1 MIELQS
7 GGIAVVNGTY
17 QGFEQLVG
25 CLLQLQAPVPTK
37 HIQAFL
43 TRMAALDEIQVMIQG
58 RFIHAGAIR
67 NARIGQGRAAI
78 EGPQG
83 GPQTHRRLV

>member
-7 GGIAVVNGTY
+7 GGIAVVNRAY

-25 CLLQLQAPVPTK
+25 CLLHLQAPVP
-37 HIQAFL
+37 FL
-43 TRMAALDEIQVMIQG
+43 TRMAALDEIQVMIQA

-78 EGPQG
+78 ERPQG